1 MLPDQVYAV
10 YAGASAGRTRRDLLF
25 AIRRMLV
32 QIVVIRSP
40 KALRGFLKLLF
51 KIKDT

>member
-25 AIRRMLV
+25 AIKEDACANCCDTKP
-32 QIVVIRSP
+32 QS
-40 KALRGFLKLLF
+40 AAWLF
-51 KIKDT
+51 ETAV